1 MLESVIPA
9 RRNPLNDSEQSY
21 TFTCPNCSGNLSILL
36 EKIPP
41 VQARFPCPHCE
52 EPMDFPSREQ
62 ARVSAQLQREKAE
75 STARREAPRDTFSEE
90 EGAGFPGANAQFRIE
105 KPGFE
110 VDVYDRRAI
119 RNLIRTGEV
128 REGDGIR
135 VDGGEPVLAGDL
147 PYLKS
152 LFNLRRATTARPP
165 ICCRTHTEKVA
176 FFKCRESGR
185 PLCEDCAPE
194 MKFGGTTLRV
204 CNHCGQ
210 AAAVFDQA

>member
-1 MLESVIPA
+1 MLELVFSA

-21 TFTCPNCSGNLSILL
+21 IFTCPKCSGNLSILL

-62 ARVSAQLQREKAE
+62 ARVSARLQKDKAE
-75 STARREAPRDTFSEE
+75 AATRREARDASSEE
-90 EGAGFPGANAQFRIE
+90 EGAGFPVANAQFRIE

-110 VDVYDRRAI
+110 VDVYDRRAV

-152 LFNLRRATTARPP
+152 LFNLRRTTMARPP
-165 ICCRTHTEKVA
+165 ICCRTHTEKIA

-194 MKFGGTTLRV
+194 RKFGGTTLRV

>member
-1 MLESVIPA
+1 
-9 RRNPLNDSEQSY
+9 LNDSEQSY
-21 TFTCPNCSGNLSILL
+21 MFTCPTCSGHLSILL

-41 VQARFPCPHCE
+41 VQARFPCPHCR

-62 ARVSAQLQREKAE
+62 ARASARLQRERAE
-75 STARREAPRDTFSEE
+75 AAARRDASRETLTEE
-90 EGAGFPGANAQFRIE
+90 EGAGFPSANVQFRIE

-110 VDVYDRRAI
+110 VDVYDRRAV

-152 LFNLRRATTARPP
+152 LFNLRRGTTAKPP

-194 MKFGGTTLRV
+194 RKFGGTTLRV

>member
-1 MLESVIPA
+1 
-9 RRNPLNDSEQSY
+9 
-21 TFTCPNCSGNLSILL
+21 
-36 EKIPP
+36 
-41 VQARFPCPHCE
+41 
-52 EPMDFPSREQ
+52 MDFPSREE
-62 ARVSAQLQREKAE
+62 ARVYVKLQREKPEPAP
-75 STARREAPRDTFSEE
+75 RREAPRDTSPEE
-90 EGAGFPGANAQFRIE
+90 ETGAGSPGANAQFRVE

-110 VDVYDRRAI
+110 VDVYDRRAL

-152 LFNLRRATTARPP
+152 LFNLRRTVTVRPP

-176 FFKCRESGR
+176 FFKCRESSR

-194 MKFGGTTLRV
+194 RKFGGTTLRV